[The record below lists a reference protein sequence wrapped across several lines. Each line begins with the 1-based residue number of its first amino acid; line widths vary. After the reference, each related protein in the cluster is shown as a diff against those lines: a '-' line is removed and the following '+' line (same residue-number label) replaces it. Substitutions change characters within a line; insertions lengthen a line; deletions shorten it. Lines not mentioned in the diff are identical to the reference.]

1 MAGLTTVTGPLRIYG
16 RSAQLRAVDALLT
29 GVREGRGGALVL
41 AAAPGLGRSTLLA
54 HAVRSFRSLRSGT
67 VLSTRAVPAESLI
80 PYSGVH
86 SLWCTGAAPRPLPKG
101 PGAVLAV
108 VRELAGGRPLLV
120 CVDDA
125 HLWDAASR
133 AALGY
138 AARRL
143 GGPHPVGLILSVA
156 ACRADDP
163 QLAALPVVHL
173 DPLAPAEAAALFD
186 DLTRGVADT
195 VVRGEL
201 LQAAGGNPGTLHALV
216 AALTP
221 QQLAGRVPLPR
232 RLCAGSVPAYGGV
245 DPADLPSDTAELML
259 LAAAAHEPGAAAAGA
274 DAEVVLRAGAAAGL
288 DGASLL
294 PAEAAGLVRREA
306 DRIRFDAPGL
316 RRSLYGG
323 APPVRRRAAHRLLA
337 SVLDDSRTSPLLRL
351 LHCALATE
359 GTDAWLATA
368 LAAAADAPGTAPSH
382 ALRAAALSAA
392 ADLTEPPR
400 ERALRRAAAAHH
412 ARLAGRPAQARELLA
427 AAQSGSTDARVRGTV
442 ELTRGQLTLDD
453 GPVTDAREALL
464 LAADLLTPH
473 DPERAREARL
483 GAMAAAWDMGDAEAY
498 LAALGTPPDTEAYPA
513 ALDTPQSTEATRPA
527 PAGAGPRAEKARP
540 DESLAEGPRPEKR
553 LPEEPLTEG
562 WLAEQPLPEEPLA
575 EAPEKPSA
583 GAPQTPG
590 VQAGDPPTQGPPIQK
605 PATEGHRAP
614 GPLTD
619 NPLPGE
625 PLANGTAPEK
635 PLPNEPLAEQSAPEK
650 PQPDKPQAE
659 QPAPE
664 KPSAEEPPVPNP
676 PTGQLPN
683 PDPPAEQPPAHEPP
697 AEQPPLTPG
706 PPAQHPPT
714 HEPPT
719 EETLAEE
726 YRAAM
731 SIVMRGRLG
740 AASRGLRGV
749 VARGQGAEEPSRLLR
764 AGVAALVV
772 GDLAAASRINARA
785 LAAARASGT
794 EIHVPKALEY
804 LAYAELRAGRHAR
817 ARAHAEDGLR
827 AARRTGQRNIAAQ
840 HHAILALVAS
850 MEGEDEAV
858 AGHAA
863 AAARTADRHGLAQ
876 AATLVQ
882 WALARVDL
890 GRGRAPEA
898 AARLAPVVRP
908 GPRRG
913 HFAVR
918 MLVVPCFV
926 EAASLAGEADAAR
939 VCVEEFAAW
948 AAQGADPQAP
958 AQLARCHAL
967 LAAPEDG
974 DALYRVA
981 LARHELVGGDFESA
995 RTQLLYGKWLRRR
1008 RRPGE
1013 ARGRLRDALVSFE
1026 RCGARAWAEQA
1037 RAELRATGEART
1049 AEPPGGLSGL
1059 TPQQLRI
1066 ARCVAE
1072 GATNREVARRLS
1084 VSPRTVDHHLRNVF
1098 ALLGV
1103 RSRVELSRLVARSEQ
1118 LTAHDEP

>member
-16 RSAQLRAVDALLT
+16 RSAQLHAVDALLT

-86 SLWCTGAAPRPLPKG
+86 SLWCTGAAPRPLPEG

-173 DPLAPAEAAALFD
+173 DPLAPAETAALFD

-201 LQAAGGNPGTLHALV
+201 LQAAGGNPGTLRALV

-245 DPADLPSDTAELML
+245 DPAELPYDTAELLL

-288 DGASLL
+288 DDASLL
-294 PAEAAGLVRREA
+294 PAEAAGLVRRTA

-316 RRSLYGG
+316 RRSLYAG
-323 APPVRRRAAHRLLA
+323 AAPVRRRAAHRLLA
-337 SVLDDSRTSPLLRL
+337 SVLDDSRTSSLLRL

-359 GTDAWLATA
+359 GSDARLATA

-412 ARLAGRPAQARELLA
+412 ARLAGRPARARELLA
-427 AAQSGSTDARVRGTV
+427 VAQSESTDARVRGAV
-442 ELTRGQLTLDD
+442 ELTRGQLALDD

-464 LAADLLTPH
+464 LAADLLAPH
-473 DPERAREARL
+473 DPQRAREARL

-498 LAALGTPPDTEAYPA
+498 LAALGTPPDTEAYAA
-513 ALDTPQSTEATRPA
+513 ALDTPQDTEATRPA
-527 PAGAGPRAEKARP
+527 PAGADHRAEKARP
-540 DESLAEGPRPEKR
+540 DESLTEGSPPEKR
-553 LPEEPLTEG
+553 LPEESPAEG
-562 WLAEQPLPEEPLA
+562 LLAEEPLPEKPLADGSAPGKPLPKEPLA
-575 EAPEKPSA
+575 EES
-583 GAPQTPG
+583 
-590 VQAGDPPTQGPPIQK
+590 
-605 PATEGHRAP
+605 
-614 GPLTD
+614 
-619 NPLPGE
+619 
-625 PLANGTAPEK
+625 
-635 PLPNEPLAEQSAPEK
+635 
-650 PQPDKPQAE
+650 
-659 QPAPE
+659 APE
-664 KPSAEEPPVPNP
+664 KPSAE
-676 PTGQLPN
+676 
-683 PDPPAEQPPAHEPP
+683 QPPI
-697 AEQPPLTPG
+697 Q
-706 PPAQHPPT
+706 
-714 HEPPT
+714 EPPT

-918 MLVVPCFV
+918 MLAVPCFV
-926 EAASLAGEADAAR
+926 EAASLAGEADSAR

-1037 RAELRATGEART
+1037 RAELRATGEARA

>member
-16 RSAQLRAVDALLT
+16 RSDQLRAVDALLT

-86 SLWCTGAAPRPLPKG
+86 SLWCTGAAPRPLPEG

-201 LQAAGGNPGTLHALV
+201 LQAAGGNPGTLRALV

-245 DPADLPSDTAELML
+245 DPADLPSDTAELLL
-259 LAAAAHEPGAAAAGA
+259 LAAAAHEPGAAVAGA

-294 PAEAAGLVRREA
+294 PAEAAGLVRRTA

-316 RRSLYGG
+316 RRSLYAG

-337 SVLDDSRTSPLLRL
+337 SVLDDSRTSPLPRL

-359 GTDAWLATA
+359 GTDTRLATA

-382 ALRAAALSAA
+382 ALRAAALTAA
-392 ADLTEPPR
+392 ADLTEPTR

-412 ARLAGRPAQARELLA
+412 ARLAGRPARARELLA
-427 AAQSGSTDARVRGTV
+427 AAQSESTDARVRGTV
-442 ELTRGQLTLDD
+442 ELTRGQLALDD

-473 DPERAREARL
+473 DPQRAREARL

-498 LAALGTPPDTEAYPA
+498 LAALGTPPDAAAYPA
-513 ALDTPQSTEATRPA
+513 VLDTPQSTEATRPA
-527 PAGAGPRAEKARP
+527 PAGADPRAEKPRP
-540 DESLAEGPRPEKR
+540 DESLTEGSLPETR

-562 WLAEQPLPEEPLA
+562 WPAEKPLA
-575 EAPEKPSA
+575 DGS
-583 GAPQTPG
+583 
-590 VQAGDPPTQGPPIQK
+590 
-605 PATEGHRAP
+605 
-614 GPLTD
+614 
-619 NPLPGE
+619 
-625 PLANGTAPEK
+625 APEK
-635 PLPNEPLAEQSAPEK
+635 PLLKKPLAEESTPEK
-650 PQPDKPQAE
+650 PPTY
-659 QPAPE
+659 
-664 KPSAEEPPVPNP
+664 EPP
-676 PTGQLPN
+676 T
-683 PDPPAEQPPAHEPP
+683 
-697 AEQPPLTPG
+697 EQPPLTPG
-706 PPAQHPPT
+706 PPTGQPPT
-714 HEPPT
+714 YEPATEQPPLAPGPPARQPSAQEPPT
-719 EETLAEE
+719 EEILAEE

-918 MLVVPCFV
+918 MLAVPCFV

-939 VCVEEFAAW
+939 VCVTEFAAW

-1037 RAELRATGEART
+1037 RAELRATGEARA

>member
-16 RSAQLRAVDALLT
+16 RSAQLRAVDALST

-86 SLWCTGAAPRPLPKG
+86 SLWCTGAAPRPLPEG

-201 LQAAGGNPGTLHALV
+201 LQAAGGNPGTLRALV

-245 DPADLPSDTAELML
+245 DPAELPSDTAELLL

-294 PAEAAGLVRREA
+294 PAEAAGLVRRTA

-316 RRSLYGG
+316 RRSLYAG

-337 SVLDDSRTSPLLRL
+337 SVLDDSRTSSLLRL
-351 LHCALATE
+351 LHRALATE
-359 GTDAWLATA
+359 GTDARLATA

-412 ARLAGRPAQARELLA
+412 ARLAGRPARARELLA
-427 AAQSGSTDARVRGTV
+427 AAQSESTDARVRGAV
-442 ELTRGQLTLDD
+442 ELTRGQLALDD

-464 LAADLLTPH
+464 LAADLLAPH
-473 DPERAREARL
+473 DPQRAREARL

-498 LAALGTPPDTEAYPA
+498 LAALGTPPDTEAYAA
-513 ALDTPQSTEATRPA
+513 ALDTPPDTEATRPA
-527 PAGAGPRAEKARP
+527 PAGAGHRAETARP
-540 DESLAEGPRPEKR
+540 DESL
-553 LPEEPLTEG
+553 TEG
-562 WLAEQPLPEEPLA
+562 SL
-575 EAPEKPSA
+575 
-583 GAPQTPG
+583 
-590 VQAGDPPTQGPPIQK
+590 
-605 PATEGHRAP
+605 
-614 GPLTD
+614 
-619 NPLPGE
+619 
-625 PLANGTAPEK
+625 PEK
-635 PLPNEPLAEQSAPEK
+635 PLPEESLAEGLPAEEPLPEK
-650 PQPDKPQAE
+650 PPANGSAPRKPLPKESPAE
-659 QPAPE
+659 ESALE
-664 KPSAEEPPVPNP
+664 KPSAEQP
-676 PTGQLPN
+676 PTQ
-683 PDPPAEQPPAHEPP
+683 
-697 AEQPPLTPG
+697 
-706 PPAQHPPT
+706 
-714 HEPPT
+714 EPPT

-858 AGHAA
+858 TGHAA

-918 MLVVPCFV
+918 MLAVPCFV
-926 EAASLAGEADAAR
+926 EAAALAGEADSAR

-1037 RAELRATGEART
+1037 RAELRATGEARA

>member
-1 MAGLTTVTGPLRIYG
+1 MAGLTTVTGPLRVYG
-16 RSAQLRAVDALLT
+16 RSAQLHAINALLT
-29 GVREGRGGALVL
+29 GVRDGRGGALMLV
-41 AAAPGLGRSTLLA
+41 AAPGLGRTTLLA

-67 VLSTRAVPAESLI
+67 ALSTRAVPAESLI

-86 SLWCTGAAPRPLPKG
+86 SLWCTGAAPRPLPKE
-101 PGAVLAV
+101 PGALLAV
-108 VRELAGGRPLLV
+108 VRELAGGHPLLV

-133 AALGY
+133 AALGF

-143 GGPHPVGLILSVA
+143 GGPHPVALILSVA
-156 ACRADDP
+156 ARRADDP
-163 QLAALPVVHL
+163 HLAGLPVVHL
-173 DPLAPAEAAALFD
+173 DPLAPPEAAALFD
-186 DLTRGVADT
+186 DMTAGGADT
-195 VVRGEL
+195 VVRDEL
-201 LQAAGGNPGTLHALV
+201 LHAAAGNPGALRALV

-221 QQLAGRVPLPR
+221 DELAGRAPLPR
-232 RLCAGSVPAYGGV
+232 RLCAGSAPAYGGV
-245 DPADLPSDTAELML
+245 DPSELPPETRELLL
-259 LAAAAHEPGAAAAGA
+259 LAAAAHEPGATGSGA
-274 DAEVVLRAGAAAGL
+274 DAELVLRAGAAAGL
-288 DGASLL
+288 DVASLL
-294 PAEAAGLVRREA
+294 PAEAAGLVRRTA
-306 DRIRFDAPGL
+306 DRICFDVPGL
-316 RRSLYGG
+316 RRALYAG
-323 APPVRRRAAHRLLA
+323 AQPARRRAAHRLLA
-337 SVLDDSRTSPLLRL
+337 SALDEARAPALPRRL
-351 LHCALATE
+351 HRALAAT
-359 GTDAWLATA
+359 GPDARLATA
-368 LAAAADAPGTAPSH
+368 LTVAAEAPGAAPSP

-392 ADLTEPPR
+392 ADLTQTAR
-400 ERALRRAAAAHH
+400 DRALRRAAAADH

-427 AAQSGSTDARVRGTV
+427 AAASESADTRVRGTV
-442 ELTRGQLTLDD
+442 ELIRGRLALGD
-453 GPVTDAREALL
+453 GPVADAREALL
-464 LAADLLTPH
+464 LAAELLAPH
-473 DPERAREARL
+473 DPESAREARL

-498 LAALGTPPDTEAYPA
+498 LAALGTPADCPDTAQSA
-513 ALDTPQSTEATRPA
+513 SADT
-527 PAGAGPRAEKARP
+527 GPRAERTRTEEPPPTRP
-540 DESLAEGPRPEKR
+540 SSPAPLPHSSPHASPSEASLAE
-553 LPEEPLTEG
+553 
-562 WLAEQPLPEEPLA
+562 A
-575 EAPEKPSA
+575 S
-583 GAPQTPG
+583 
-590 VQAGDPPTQGPPIQK
+590 
-605 PATEGHRAP
+605 
-614 GPLTD
+614 
-619 NPLPGE
+619 
-625 PLANGTAPEK
+625 
-635 PLPNEPLAEQSAPEK
+635 
-650 PQPDKPQAE
+650 
-659 QPAPE
+659 
-664 KPSAEEPPVPNP
+664 
-676 PTGQLPN
+676 
-683 PDPPAEQPPAHEPP
+683 
-697 AEQPPLTPG
+697 
-706 PPAQHPPT
+706 
-714 HEPPT
+714 
-719 EETLAEE
+719 LAEE

-731 SIVMRGRLG
+731 AVVMRGRLR
-740 AASRGLRGV
+740 AARHGLRGV
-749 VARGQGAEEPSRLLR
+749 VALGQDAEEPSRLLR

-772 GDLAAASRINARA
+772 GDLPAASRINARA
-785 LAAARASGT
+785 LAAARASGA
-794 EIHVPKALEY
+794 EIHVPQALEY

-817 ARAHAEDGLR
+817 ARAHAEEGLR
-827 AARRTGQRNIAAQ
+827 AARCTGQRNIAAQ

-858 AGHAA
+858 GAHAA

-876 AATLVQ
+876 ASTLVQ

-898 AARLAPVVRP
+898 AARLGPVVRP

-918 MLVVPCFV
+918 MLAVPCFV
-926 EAASLAGEADAAR
+926 EAAALAGEPEAAR
-939 VCVEEFAAW
+939 GCVAEFAAW

-974 DALYRVA
+974 DALYAVA

-1037 RAELRATGEART
+1037 RAELRATGEAR
-1049 AEPPGGLSGL
+1049 APEPPGGLSGL